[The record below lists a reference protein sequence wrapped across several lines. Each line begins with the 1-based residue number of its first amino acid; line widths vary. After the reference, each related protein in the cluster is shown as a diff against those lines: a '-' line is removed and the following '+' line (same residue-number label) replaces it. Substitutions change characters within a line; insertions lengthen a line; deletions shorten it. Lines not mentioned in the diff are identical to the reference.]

1 MILKLKKIFYL
12 LILKAIFLSACG
24 VFEPPDKRVV
34 ITVGK
39 RNVYED
45 ELKRDIR
52 RLTFE
57 VGINDEDIK
66 DLILPL
72 VNRIID
78 HYLIL
83 EYGKAKGIQV
93 SDNEL
98 ETAVKEIKRDYPE
111 KVFQEMLLKRYID
124 FNAWKE
130 GLRQQ
135 LLIEK
140 IIKKALENITPISFQ
155 DTKTYF
161 DSHQN
166 DFKHPQMI
174 KLRQIVTSTRDE
186 AEKILALFTQG
197 ADMKAL
203 ARKYSKA
210 PEAEN
215 GGELGWLAKGELEKS
230 IEDVVFSLPIGTA
243 SSVVKTTYGFHI
255 FEVLEKRS
263 EGSKSLP
270 ESMAEI
276 EQKLSLQKRDAFY
289 RNWLK
294 ELRNLFPVLIN
305 EGLLRNLELG

>member
-1 MILKLKKIFYL
+1 MLKKIFYL
-12 LILKAIFLSACG
+12 LILMAIFLSACG
-24 VFEPPDKRVV
+24 VFDPPDKRVV

-140 IIKKALENITPISFQ
+140 IIKKALENITTISFQ

-174 KLRQIVTSTRDE
+174 KLRQIVSSTRDE
-186 AEKILALFTQG
+186 AEKILALLTQG
-197 ADMKAL
+197 EDMKGL